1 MKQDQAMDRIVDD
14 KAIIT
19 VAMDLAASKGW
30 DKCSLSDI
38 TLAAGVDVVT
48 LGRVHANK
56 VAILRALAT
65 HIDAE
70 TLAGMDPEEEPDI
83 PVRERLLEMLMLR
96 FDAMAPFKAGIAS
109 VARSAIGNP
118 RLVLEGGAALARA
131 MRVTLS
137 AAGISTSG
145 PVGVI
150 RIKAMAL
157 IFLDAFR
164 VWTDDASPDLS
175 QTMRR
180 LDERLSQAESLALAL
195 GIARPAPALQGS

>member
-38 TLAAGVDVVT
+38 ALAAGVDVVT